1 MTSLK
6 TLLESRM
13 KTWSLSLFSA
23 LALAAGLSALGPSPA
38 AAMCGGNIFMTCPP
52 SPSSTKKTERKK
64 REPRL
69 RRHRGLPR

>member
-1 MTSLK
+1 MKSW
-6 TLLESRM
+6 LLPLL
-13 KTWSLSLFSA
+13 TA
-23 LALAAGLSALGPSPA
+23 LALATGLSALEPSPA

-52 SPSSTKKTERKK
+52 SPSSTKTTERKK